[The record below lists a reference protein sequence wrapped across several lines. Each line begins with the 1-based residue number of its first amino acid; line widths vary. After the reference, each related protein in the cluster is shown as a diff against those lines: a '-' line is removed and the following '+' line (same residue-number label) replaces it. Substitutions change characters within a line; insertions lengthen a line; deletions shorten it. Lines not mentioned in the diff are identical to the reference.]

1 MSFVSFWKN
10 TKNVICL
17 FLEKNSKLNV
27 FEKQVNLD
35 LTLFGKKQ
43 KMSFV
48 SFWNEPNVAAALM
61 STHFASVPDGRVRTV
76 SKGEC
81 CGSPMLVTT
90 TVGQSAPASSFRINL
105 PFSFHGFAPSGG
117 AQSTL
122 STSSPSSKRCNHVII
137 HRKSNLKMR

>member
-48 SFWNEPNVAAALM
+48 SFWNEPNVAAALCRCQ
-61 STHFASVPDGRVRTV
+61 HILQV
-76 SKGEC
+76 SLMAGFEPCQKGNVAAAHC
-81 CGSPMLVTT
+81 LCRP
-90 TVGQSAPASSFRINL
+90 QSAVQPRPATLHIFWAFNC
-105 PFSFHGFAPSGG
+105 HGV
-117 AQSTL
+117 AQSGVAQSRL
-122 STSSPSSKRCNHVII
+122 SPLLPLLKGVII
-137 HRKSNLKMR
+137 SLSIGTQR